1 MPLPHVTVEGGLTL
15 MLEFLVIPEE
25 DKVTYG
31 RLVERKEKLVSNQ
44 FCH

>member
-1 MPLPHVTVEGGLTL
+1 
-15 MLEFLVIPEE
+15 MLELLVIAEE

-31 RLVERKEKLVSNQ
+31 RLEVRKERLVSKQ

>member
-1 MPLPHVTVEGGLTL
+1 ML
-15 MLEFLVIPEE
+15 LEFLVIAEE

-31 RLVERKEKLVSNQ
+31 RLVAREERLVSNQ